1 MPNKARGSEL
11 WSEILQ
17 VSVTPE
23 VKNRINKMAT
33 EAGISQSNVLR
44 NLLDRVLFDEECSQG
59 D

>member
-23 VKNRINKMAT
+23 VKNRINDMAT

-44 NLLDRVLFDEECSQG
+44 NLLDRVLFDEEFSQG
-59 D
+59 E

>member
-23 VKNRINKMAT
+23 VKNRINDMAI

-44 NLLDRVLFDEECSQG
+44 NLLDRVLFDEEFSQG
-59 D
+59 E